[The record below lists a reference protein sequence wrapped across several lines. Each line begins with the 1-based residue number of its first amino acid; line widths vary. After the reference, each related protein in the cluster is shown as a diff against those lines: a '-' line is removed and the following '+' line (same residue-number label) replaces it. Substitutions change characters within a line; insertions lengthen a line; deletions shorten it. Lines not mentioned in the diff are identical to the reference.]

1 MAREHNYLLGNGE
14 KLAKPHS
21 IDTGSRPKSPPY
33 PFPVSRDRLTN
44 SVKAIA
50 EWAKSLPQDACPNDE
65 IVAEV
70 VLHPRYISKSDQPNQ
85 LFSTVGLRAVG
96 RKSVEVSP
104 DAWGVLKHP
113 DSATTDK
120 VFVAVK
126 RVDMLRWSNELPT
139 WTEAH
144 PAAAQLTQIELIR
157 PFTADAKLID
167 VPAEGDYVAEV
178 VLHNAADRYMAD
190 AFVEYAAQRHIDVL
204 YERRRVVGG
213 LTFLPVRMSA
223 SASIDLAQF
232 SFVRVVRTMPRLRSV
247 SDGPVRTC
255 LYGASLPDVDAASPE
270 YGAVIFDGGIPDD
283 VEPNLTRWVRV
294 IEPPGIGA
302 PSSAFQVHGL
312 AVTSSFLFG
321 PLEGR
326 YAVGRPPCRVD
337 HVRVLDENTG
347 GDLEY
352 YDVLERI
359 TNYLDTVERPYKF
372 GCISLGPSRPIAD
385 DEVTAWTADIDAR
398 LAHGNMLLAVAAGND
413 GDLDPE
419 RGANRIQPPS
429 DGVNIFSVGAAD
441 SRRKRWQRAPYSCVG
456 PGRIPG
462 LFKPDGLA
470 FGGTDT
476 DPFEVVGPGL
486 LCLGLTGTSFAAPYG
501 LRSCAGVAAL
511 LEADLHPLTIRA
523 LAIHKAEPKRGHSH
537 SEIGWGRF
545 QEDPSMLITC
555 DDCEAVVVYE
565 DALPMGQH
573 LRARLALPDTPLVG
587 KVRITATLAIAP
599 EVDPEHASTYTR
611 GGLSVMFRP
620 DAAHFELNDE
630 GKRKKEPETANF
642 FNTKRLFGK
651 LPEYVLRKDAHK
663 WEPIIRA
670 SREINA
676 TELNAPFFDI
686 YYNRRERGSAQ
697 KEPTPLRYALVI
709 TVRCEGIP
717 NLYEQTLATHLSVL
731 TPLQPRAAVTLS
743 V

>member
-14 KLAKPHS
+14 RLAKPHS
-21 IDTGSRPKSPPY
+21 IDMGSRPKQPPY

-44 SVKAIA
+44 SVKEVA

-85 LFSTVGLRAVG
+85 LFAAVGLRAVG
-96 RKSVEVSP
+96 RKSIEVSP
-104 DAWGVLKHP
+104 DEWGVSKHP
-113 DSATTDK
+113 NSAATDK

-126 RVDMLRWSNELPT
+126 RTDMLRWSDELAT

-144 PAAAQLTQIELIR
+144 PAAAQLTQIERIR

-167 VPAEGDYVAEV
+167 VPADGNYVAEV
-178 VLHNAADRYMAD
+178 VLHNAGDRNMMD
-190 AFVEYAAQRHIDVL
+190 AFVGYAARRHIGVL
-204 YERRRVVGG
+204 HERRRVVGG

-223 SASIDLAQF
+223 SESLHLAQF
-232 SFVRVVRTMPRLRSV
+232 SFVRVVRSMPHLRSV
-247 SDGPVRTC
+247 GEGPVRTY
-255 LYGASLPDVDAASPE
+255 LYGANLPNVDAASPE

-283 VEPNLTRWVRV
+283 VEQSFARWVRV
-294 IEPPGIGA
+294 VEPPGIGA
-302 PSSAFQVHGL
+302 PSPAFQLHGL

-321 PLEGR
+321 PLEGGH
-326 YAVGRPPCRVD
+326 AISRPPCRVD
-337 HVRVLDENTG
+337 HVRVLDESTG
-347 GDLEY
+347 SDFEY

-359 TNYLDTVERPYKF
+359 TNHLDTVETPYKF
-372 GCISLGPSRPIAD
+372 GCISLGPSRPITD
-385 DEVTAWTADIDAR
+385 DEITAWTAEIDAR

-441 SRRKRWQRAPYSCVG
+441 SRNKRWQRAPYSCVG

-470 FGGTDT
+470 FGGTDAH
-476 DPFEVVGPGL
+476 PFEVVGPGL
-486 LCLGLTGTSFAAPYG
+486 FCLGLTGTSFAAPFG
-501 LRSCAGVAAL
+501 LRSCAGVSAL
-511 LEADLHPLTIRA
+511 LEVDLHPLTIRA
-523 LAIHKAEPKRGHSH
+523 LAVHKAEHKRGHPH
-537 SEIGWGRF
+537 SEVGWGRF
-545 QEDPSMLITC
+545 LEDPSMLITC

-565 DALPMGQH
+565 GDLPMGEH
-573 LRARLALPDTPLVG
+573 LRARLAVPDTPLIG

-620 DAAHFELNDE
+620 NAARFELNDE
-630 GKRKKEPETANF
+630 GKCKKEPETANF
-642 FNTKRLFGK
+642 FNAKRLSGR

-663 WEPIIRA
+663 WEPVIRA
-670 SREINA
+670 SREIDA
-676 TELNAPFFDI
+676 TELSAPFFDI
-686 YYNRRERGSAQ
+686 YYNRRERGGAQ
-697 KEPTPLRYALVI
+697 KEPTPLRYALVV
-709 TVRCEGIP
+709 TVRCEGVP

-731 TPLQPRAAVTLS
+731 TPLQPRVAVTLR